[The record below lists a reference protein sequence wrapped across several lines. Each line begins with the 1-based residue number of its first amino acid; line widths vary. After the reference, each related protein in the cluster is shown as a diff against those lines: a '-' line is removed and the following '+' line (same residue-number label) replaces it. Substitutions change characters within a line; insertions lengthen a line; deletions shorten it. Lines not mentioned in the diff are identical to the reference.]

1 LTVGESGPKAAVRLV
16 TISEDEAGQRIDNFL
31 ASRLKGVPRSRLY
44 RLLRKG
50 EVRVNKGRIGP
61 TYRLQAGDVVRIPP
75 VRISASDGPE
85 PSASARDFL
94 LGRILHEDRRLLV
107 LDKPA
112 GMAVHGGSG
121 LSFGVIEILR
131 AARPDCHYL
140 ELVHRLDRDTSGC
153 LLLAK
158 RRSYLRALHGLLREG
173 RVEKQ
178 YLALVR
184 GQWELGKVLLEDRLS
199 THQRRDG
206 ERHVELDAGGKLA
219 ASRFRPVQTWGRATL
234 MEVTLL
240 TGRTHQIRVQAA
252 AAGHPLAADDKYGD
266 PVFNR
271 QMARQGLKRMFLH
284 AHALG
289 FEDPVSGEWRGFS
302 APLPADLRVLLDRL
316 EAGG

>member
-1 LTVGESGPKAAVRLV
+1 MTVGESGPKAAVRLV
-16 TISEDEAGQRIDNFL
+16 TISEDEAGQRVDNFL

-50 EVRVNKGRIGP
+50 EVRVNKGRVGP
-61 TYRLQAGDVVRIPP
+61 TYRLQPGDVVRIPP

-85 PSASARDFL
+85 PSASAREFL

-121 LSFGVIEILR
+121 LSFGVIEVLR

-153 LLLAK
+153 LLVAK
-158 RRSYLRALHGLLREG
+158 RRSYLRGLHGLLREG

-206 ERHVELDAGGKLA
+206 ERHVALDAEGKRA

-302 APLPADLRVLLDRL
+302 APLPDDLRVLLDRL
-316 EAGG
+316 EAAG